1 MGDKVMFNKEEMDK
15 VGKKKDE
22 DLRIEEAEEPMV
34 RVVVTQRAKE
44 VAWPPPD
51 EKRAVSPGDLTGK
64 VRFGQS
70 RRKLMEL
77 EVSQFKGS
85 SSHQMRTNPFSAG
98 GFQPG
103 KMKAEERWRPA
114 GQKTEPQVEVGPR
127 CTLGRAMRFSRTAS
141 QTATQHTGC
150 HQAQAEPEGRDGKH
164 KRNLPMFKF
173 LDSRGFHNYW
183 Q

>member
-1 MGDKVMFNKEEMDK
+1 MGTAVGHLRLAGIRMSTGSISEE
-15 VGKKKDE
+15 
-22 DLRIEEAEEPMV
+22 
-34 RVVVTQRAKE
+34 E
-44 VAWPPPD
+44 VAWPPPE

-70 RRKLMEL
+70 RRKLMEP

-127 CTLGRAMRFSRTAS
+127 CPLRESDEVLTHSLANGHSTYRMPLGTSRT
-141 QTATQHTGC
+141 
-150 HQAQAEPEGRDGKH
+150 R
-164 KRNLPMFKF
+164 R
-173 LDSRGFHNYW
+173 
-183 Q
+183 

>member
-1 MGDKVMFNKEEMDK
+1 MGAVGHLCLAGIRMSTGSISEEEVVEVSSEEEEQEEVMFNKEEMDK
-15 VGKKKDE
+15 VMFNKDKVDTKKDE
-22 DLRIEEAEEPMV
+22 DLRVEEVEEPMV

-51 EKRAVSPGDLTGK
+51 EKRAISPGDLTGK

-98 GFQPG
+98 NHHNKDLGPL
-103 KMKAEERWRPA
+103 WR
-114 GQKTEPQVEVGPR
+114 
-127 CTLGRAMRFSRTAS
+127 S
-141 QTATQHTGC
+141 
-150 HQAQAEPEGRDGKH
+150 
-164 KRNLPMFKF
+164 
-173 LDSRGFHNYW
+173 
-183 Q
+183 

>member
-1 MGDKVMFNKEEMDK
+1 MGSRTHLLLRMSTGSVSEEEEEEVK
-15 VGKKKDE
+15 NNE
-22 DLRIEEAEEPMV
+22 DLENGEVEELEEPLV

-51 EKRAVSPGDLTGK
+51 EKRAISPGDLTGK

-77 EVSQFKGS
+77 EVAKFKGS

-103 KMKAEERWRPA
+103 KMKADKRCQWSLKLQDATRHKPPEERRKRSLA
-114 GQKTEPQVEVGPR
+114 RLETNKETYEKATFEVFFFQVFTTSER
-127 CTLGRAMRFSRTAS
+127 LS
-141 QTATQHTGC
+141 
-150 HQAQAEPEGRDGKH
+150 
-164 KRNLPMFKF
+164 
-173 LDSRGFHNYW
+173 
-183 Q
+183 

>member
-1 MGDKVMFNKEEMDK
+1 MGSRTPLLLRMSIGSVSEEEVVEVSSEDEIGEEVVEMEKVKKENGDVKNEEM
-15 VGKKKDE
+15 GG
-22 DLRIEEAEEPMV
+22 LEEPLV
-34 RVVVTQRAKE
+34 RIVVTQRAKE

-127 CTLGRAMRFSRTAS
+127 CTLRQSDEVLTHSLANGHSTYRMPPGTSR
-141 QTATQHTGC
+141 
-150 HQAQAEPEGRDGKH
+150 
-164 KRNLPMFKF
+164 
-173 LDSRGFHNYW
+173 
-183 Q
+183 

>member
-1 MGDKVMFNKEEMDK
+1 MGAVGHFCFAVSGIRMSTGSISEEEVVEVSSDEEGQEEAMDKVMFNKEEMDK
-15 VGKKKDE
+15 VDKKKDE

-98 GFQPG
+98 
-103 KMKAEERWRPA
+103 
-114 GQKTEPQVEVGPR
+114 
-127 CTLGRAMRFSRTAS
+127 
-141 QTATQHTGC
+141 
-150 HQAQAEPEGRDGKH
+150 
-164 KRNLPMFKF
+164 
-173 LDSRGFHNYW
+173 
-183 Q
+183 